1 MLWRINLLLGLMA
14 FFLLAVAPS
23 WAGAASLVWEPP
35 TSRVNGTPLP
45 SSEIDMYEICVAESA
60 DACAAPRNSAPPR
73 FYEALASPVPI
84 ESLDLPA
91 GSWYFTIR
99 TVDTTGLVSDWAEPV
114 LHQIL
119 APPNPPRFLQI
130 E

>member
-1 MLWRINLLLGLMA
+1 MVWRINVLLGLMVA
-14 FFLLAVAPS
+14 FLLAGAPS
-23 WAGAASLVWEPP
+23 WATGASLVWEPP
-35 TSRVNGTPLP
+35 TTRVDGTPLP
-45 SSEIDMYEICVAESA
+45 AAEIGMYEICVAS
-60 DACAAPRNSAPPR
+60 DSTTCAEGGTTAPR

-99 TVDTTGLVSDWAEPV
+99 TVDTNGLASEWADPVSYTIV
-114 LHQIL
+114 
-119 APPNPPRFLQI
+119 APPNPPTALQI

>member
-1 MLWRINLLLGLMA
+1 MLWRINLLLGLMVA
-14 FFLLAVAPS
+14 FLLAGAPS

-35 TSRVNGTPLP
+35 TSRVDGTPLP
-45 SSEIDMYEICVAESA
+45 ASEIGMYEICVAESA
-60 DACAAPRNSAPPR
+60 DACAAPGTSSPPR

-99 TVDTTGLVSDWAEPV
+99 TVDTTGLASEWADPVSYTIV
-114 LHQIL
+114 
-119 APPNPPRFLQI
+119 APPNPPTALQI